1 MDYKASHPW
10 VLLSHLPLPSSV
22 CLQWFWESIQIDAC
36 ANEMLYLAKVG
47 SLVNP
52 FLGLEMP
59 HIQHLTQ
66 NCTNPLASPLLNGIS
81 FILQLSLSECPLSDG
96 LLSAS
101 LVLDAP
107 LSELMS

>member
-36 ANEMLYLAKVG
+36 ADEMLYLAKVG

-66 NCTNPLASPLLNGIS
+66 NCTNPLAAPLLNGIS
-81 FILQLSLSECPLSDG
+81 FIL
-96 LLSAS
+96 
-101 LVLDAP
+101 
-107 LSELMS
+107 